1 MLQVRDGNASAF
13 EELVRRHQQRL
24 LNILTHLAPTKGQ
37 AEDLVQEVFLRV
49 YRSRARYTPTAKFST
64 WLYTIASNVASN
76 ARRSKARRKEVS
88 VQPASNDAST
98 GVSLDNLA
106 KASSGLMP
114 TRQLAASEIGEVVQA
129 AIASLND
136 RQRMA
141 LLLSKFEH
149 MSYADIAS
157 TMDLSIPA
165 VKSLLSRARESLREI
180 LQPYMAME
188 DLSDE

>member
-1 MLQVRDGNASAF
+1 MLQVRDGNAMAF

-24 LNILTHLAPTKGQ
+24 LNILAHLAPTKSQ

-76 ARRSKARRKEVS
+76 ARRSKARRKEVA
-88 VQPASNDAST
+88 VQTSPDASA

-106 KASSGLMP
+106 EAASGLMP
-114 TRQLAASEIGEVVQA
+114 TRQLASNEIGEVVRT
-129 AIASLND
+129 AIASLNE

-149 MSYADIAS
+149 MSYQEIAS
-157 TMDLSIPA
+157 SMDLSIPA

-180 LQPYMAME
+180 LQPYMATE
-188 DLSDE
+188 ERPNE